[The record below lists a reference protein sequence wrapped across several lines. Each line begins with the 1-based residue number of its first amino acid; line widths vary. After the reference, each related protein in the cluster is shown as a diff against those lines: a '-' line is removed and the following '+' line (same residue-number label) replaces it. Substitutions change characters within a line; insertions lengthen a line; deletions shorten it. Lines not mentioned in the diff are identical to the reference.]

1 MSEASLRSPQAQA
14 LIHAFFAERAVGK
27 VAGVS
32 KDTPVYAIR
41 QAAIIGAGTMGGGI
55 SMALANAG
63 IPVRLKDSSQAA
75 LDRGMAGIR
84 KNYESSVKRGRI
96 TAEVMEQR
104 IAMIRPQLGYDG
116 FDEADII
123 IEAVFESMDLKKQI
137 FAEIDKIA
145 KPECVL
151 ATNTSTLD
159 IDEIAGATGRPQM
172 VIGLH
177 FFSPAHVMRLLEIV

>member
-1 MSEASLRSPQAQA
+1 MTRGTALRFLRRGRELARKIRRNQTAPLAVLEALEAATTLPFEAGCKRERELSDASLRSPQAQA

-55 SMALANAG
+55 SMALTNAG
-63 IPVRLKDSSQAA
+63 IAVRLKDSTQAA

-104 IAMIRPQLGYDG
+104 IAMIH
-116 FDEADII
+116 A
-123 IEAVFESMDLKKQI
+123 AV
-137 FAEIDKIA
+137 
-145 KPECVL
+145 
-151 ATNTSTLD
+151 
-159 IDEIAGATGRPQM
+159 
-172 VIGLH
+172 GLRRFRRGGH
-177 FFSPAHVMRLLEIV
+177 HHRGGV